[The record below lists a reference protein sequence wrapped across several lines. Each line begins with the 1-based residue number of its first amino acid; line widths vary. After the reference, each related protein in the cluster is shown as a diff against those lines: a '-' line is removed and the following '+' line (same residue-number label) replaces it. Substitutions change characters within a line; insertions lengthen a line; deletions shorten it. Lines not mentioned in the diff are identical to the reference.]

1 MLNTVARAFEV
12 LSLFTPS
19 QPIWGASRLATR
31 LGVPKSSAHD
41 LLRSLWQLGLL
52 EHRPGGE
59 YGLGLGLL
67 TLSHGVRAA
76 HPWLEVSRREM
87 ALLAGQTGE
96 VVHLS
101 VLQGDS
107 LLLLEDVHPGNDGQP
122 ESYGRPGGEAAT
134 LGLPSPGPAESG
146 VPLQCSAMG
155 KVLLSARPWSEVQAL
170 MARQGLPGLTEG
182 SIRTADELQTELERI
197 GRQGYAYDIEE
208 AFPGVCCVAV
218 PVRAGGQVRAA
229 ISISVP
235 AERFYTHKRQRRA
248 QLLETGTRLEAA
260 LSIPRTGEP

>member
-19 QPIWGASRLATR
+19 QPLWGASRLATR

-52 EHRPGGE
+52 ERQPGGE

-87 ALLAGQTGE
+87 ALLASQTGE

-107 LLLLEDVHPGNDGQP
+107 LLLLEDVHPG
-122 ESYGRPGGEAAT
+122 GEAAT
-134 LGLPSPGPAESG
+134 LDLPSPGLAQSG
-146 VPLQCSAMG
+146 VPPQCSAMG

-229 ISISVP
+229 ISMSVP

-248 QLLETGTRLEAA
+248 QLLETGARLEAA
-260 LSIPRTGEP
+260 LSIPLTGEP